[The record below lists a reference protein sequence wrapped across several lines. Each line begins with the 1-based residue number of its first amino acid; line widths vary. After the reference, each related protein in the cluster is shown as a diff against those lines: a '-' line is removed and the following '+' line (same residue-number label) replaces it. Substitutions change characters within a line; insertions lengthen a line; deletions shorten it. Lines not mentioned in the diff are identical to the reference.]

1 MGRTHQGKGAC
12 THIEETD
19 DPRPQFQYDH
29 DTWEANYEVFIGSL
43 QTDAAELCKSLKP
56 QLDLCSQQ
64 SEEESVASA
73 SFTKL
78 PNNSSIPLTC
88 SSAEAPTLSSDSSP
102 KVSIL
107 TSATAVNNSSV
118 IQVDLT
124 ESTPSDMFEGNDAWL
139 AMVSNLTRSVFGGP

>member
-1 MGRTHQGKGAC
+1 MGRTHQSKGAC
-12 THIEETD
+12 TCIEETD

-43 QTDAAELCKSLKP
+43 QTDAAELSKSLKP
-56 QLDLCSQQ
+56 QLDVCSQQ

-73 SFTKL
+73 SFSEL
-78 PNNSSIPLTC
+78 PNNNSIPV

-102 KVSIL
+102 TVSVL
-107 TSATAVNNSSV
+107 MSATAVNNSSI

-124 ESTPSDMFEGNDAWL
+124 GLNAI
-139 AMVSNLTRSVFGGP
+139 